1 MFIGVLL
8 TVADTYI
15 KPTYSSTDEWIKKTW
30 YIHTMKYYS
39 AVKKKQTKNE
49 IMPFAATRMGL
60 EIVILSIVSQTQR
73 NSISRLRG
81 T

>member
-39 AVKKKQTKNE
+39 AVKKKNKK
-49 IMPFAATRMGL
+49 
-60 EIVILSIVSQTQR
+60 R
-73 NSISRLRG
+73 NNAICNNKDGPRYCHPKHSKSN
-81 T
+81 TEK